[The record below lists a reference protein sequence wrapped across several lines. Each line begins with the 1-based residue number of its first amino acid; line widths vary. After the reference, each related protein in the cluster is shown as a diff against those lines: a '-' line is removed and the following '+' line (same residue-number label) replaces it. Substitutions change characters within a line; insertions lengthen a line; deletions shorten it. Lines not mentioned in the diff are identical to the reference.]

1 MVRREFTRPGVHRV
15 TLTVVDN
22 QGAESSVTTAITVS
36 QREIC
41 VGSIT
46 VRTVA
51 SGLSRTAH
59 AVVRITTP
67 DGTPVS
73 GATVTGTWMGAVAQ
87 SRGVKTDA
95 NGVVEIASPRVTRS
109 TKLTFTVTGVAL
121 ENARYTPALNRAS
134 SLTVV
139 VGP

>member
-1 MVRREFTRPGVHRV
+1 V

-22 QGAESSVTTAITVS
+22 QGAESSVTTSITVA

-51 SGLSRTAH
+51 SGLSRVAY
-59 AVVRITTP
+59 AAVRITHP
-67 DGTPVS
+67 DGSPVA
-73 GATVTGTWMGAVAQ
+73 GAVVTGSWLGSLTQ
-87 SRGVKTDA
+87 SRGIKTDA
-95 NGVVEIASPRVTRS
+95 NGVAEIASPRVTRS
-109 TKLTFTVTGVAL
+109 TKLTFTVTGVSL
-121 ENARYTPALNRAS
+121 ENARYTPALNRAT